1 MSEAVIDS
9 REAFRV
15 LDAQLERMKHKLLR
29 LESLAVD
36 GGGAEGQAPKGQ
48 AYVAGRMRELHRK
61 HDELLSMVYRNL
73 SAWDIVQIARHQKR
87 PGLMDHLELIA
98 KDYMELH
105 GDGLCGDDR
114 AIVTA
119 FARIGLHKVLI
130 VGHNKGRSLSE
141 KRECNFGHAH
151 PEGHRKALE
160 KMKLAEKFGLAIVC
174 LIDTPGADPG
184 GGSEERGQARAIATN
199 LKEMSRLRVPIICV
213 VIGQGGSGGA
223 LAIGVGD
230 RLAIMQYAYLS
241 VISPEGC
248 ASILFGDSE
257 QSSVAANALTLTS
270 RELLE
275 LGYVDAII
283 REPLGGAHRNP
294 VLAARYLK
302 KYLLGELKSLAG
314 CDIAELL
321 NRRYAALRDF
331 GRGMVRR

>member
-1 MSEAVIDS
+1 
-9 REAFRV
+9 
-15 LDAQLERMKHKLLR
+15 MKHKLLR
-29 LESLAVD
+29 LEGLAEN
-36 GGGAEGQAPKGQ
+36 GGAPEEQG
-48 AYVAGRMRELHRK
+48 YVRERMRELHRK
-61 HDELLSMVYRNL
+61 HDELVSLVYRNL
-73 SAWDIVQIARHQKR
+73 SAWDVVQVARHQKR

-98 KDYMELH
+98 KDYVELH

-119 FARIGLHKVLI
+119 FARIGLHRVLV

-141 KRECNFGHAH
+141 KRECNFGHAR

-160 KMKLAEKFGLAIVC
+160 KMKTAEKFGLPIVC

-184 GGSEERGQARAIATN
+184 AGSEERGQARAIAVN
-199 LKEMSRLRVPIICV
+199 LKEMSRLRVPIVCV

-248 ASILFGDSE
+248 ASILFRDSE
-257 QSSVAANALTLTS
+257 QSSVAAEALKLTS
-270 RELLE
+270 GELLE
-275 LGYVDAII
+275 LGYVDTVIP
-283 REPLGGAHRNP
+283 EPLGGAHRNP

-302 KYLLGELKSLAG
+302 KYLIETLDSLSGCDTGELLEK
-314 CDIAELL
+314 
-321 NRRYAALRDF
+321 RYASLRDF
-331 GRGMVRR
+331 GSDMILG